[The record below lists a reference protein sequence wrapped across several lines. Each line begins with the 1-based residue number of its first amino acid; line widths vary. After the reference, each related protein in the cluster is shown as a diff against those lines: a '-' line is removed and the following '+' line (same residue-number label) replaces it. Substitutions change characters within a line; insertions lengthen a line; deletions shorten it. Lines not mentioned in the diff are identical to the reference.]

1 VWNLEHASQTHTLH
15 GHRGEIYALEFSAD
29 GSTLLS
35 ASGDRTVRLW
45 DVTCLDADNADGV
58 MSSFR
63 VLTVDEC
70 AKSDVAFTSVSIS
83 HNSRYVAA
91 GSLDGVIRVWDL
103 TAIPEDSTELEGAKL
118 VDRLSGH
125 TRSVYSVKFVHGL
138 SSGVK
143 GEALVSGSLDK
154 TVKRWDVGPF
164 DSHDGVR
171 GASPGLE
178 GHGENGSKCVKTFQG
193 HKVRN
198 NLLQAVYIA
207 GTNSPLGLC
216 PCHCYSEGRPKFQ
229 GSIGFKRR
237 KCQDVGLANRHG
249 TVLNPRPQKYRC
261 GR

>member
-1 VWNLEHASQTHTLH
+1 VWNLERVLQAHTLH
-15 GHRGEIYALEFSAD
+15 GHRGEIYALEFSTD
-29 GSTLLS
+29 GRTLLS

-45 DVTCLDADNADGV
+45 DVTCLDADNTDV
-58 MSSFR
+58 IMSSSR
-63 VLTVDEC
+63 VLTVDESV
-70 AKSDVAFTSVSIS
+70 KSDVAFTSVSIS

-125 TRSVYSVKFVHGL
+125 KRSVYSVKFIHGL
-138 SSGVK
+138 STREK

-164 DSHDGVR
+164 DDHDGVR

-198 NLLQAVYIA
+198 NLRQAGYIA
-207 GTNSPLGLC
+207 DIDRFNVRIMSLPLL
-216 PCHCYSEGRPKFQ
+216 
-229 GSIGFKRR
+229 
-237 KCQDVGLANRHG
+237 
-249 TVLNPRPQKYRC
+249 
-261 GR
+261 